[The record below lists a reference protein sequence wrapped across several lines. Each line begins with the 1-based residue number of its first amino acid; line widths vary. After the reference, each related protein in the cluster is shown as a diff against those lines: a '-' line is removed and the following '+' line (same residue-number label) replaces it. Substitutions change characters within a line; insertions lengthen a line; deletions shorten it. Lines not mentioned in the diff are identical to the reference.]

1 MTGTQFSTK
10 PRLKREKRSCYE
22 SYDSINNFYY

>member
-1 MTGTQFSTK
+1 MRGTQFSTK
-10 PRLKREKRSCYE
+10 HHLKRQKKSCYE